1 MKYYDDMHKLS
12 VSFLAKEHSKALG
25 NSEEC
30 RMFSHIHPSA
40 ELLFVTSG
48 EIVLHFQG
56 RESEHIT
63 AGRCALLFPF
73 QPHAYDR
80 CEGTEYFRVNFMPS
94 LIQSFFA
101 PNEKN
106 MGERAVFS
114 VNPAE
119 YEPFFMTVRTGK
131 LSYFKVKGFLYN
143 IIGDYARQIPF
154 FKKSVDD
161 NVLSKVVA
169 YVNEHKSEALTIKG
183 TAQALGYNEK
193 YLSRC
198 VNQSAGFGFST
209 LVSMLRME
217 AASYLLKNTSRTI
230 VDIALECG
238 FGSERTF
245 YRQFKEQTGMTPREY
260 RESVPK
266 LPTVNDA
273 VL

>member
-1 MKYYDDMHKLS
+1 MKYFNDLHKS
-12 VSFLAKEHSKALG
+12 SISFSAKEHSVALG

-30 RMFSHIHPSA
+30 HMFSHIHPSA
-40 ELLFVTSG
+40 ELLFVTRG
-48 EIVLHFQG
+48 EIILHFQG
-56 RESEHIT
+56 RESESIT
-63 AGRCALLFPF
+63 EGSCALLFPF

-80 CEGTEYFRVNFMPS
+80 REGTEYFRINFMPS

-106 MGERAVFS
+106 MGERATFS
-114 VNPAE
+114 VNPQE
-119 YEPFFMTVRTGK
+119 YESFFEAVREDR
-131 LSYFKVKGFLYN
+131 LSYYKVKGFLYN

-169 YVNEHKSEALTIKG
+169 YVSEHKGEALTIKG

-217 AASYLLKNTSRTI
+217 AASYLLKNTDRTV
-230 VDIALECG
+230 VDIALDCG

-260 RESVPK
+260 RESIPK
-266 LPTVNDA
+266 LPTVSDA

>member
-1 MKYYDDMHKLS
+1 MKYIDNMHKQTL
-12 VSFLAKEHSKALG
+12 SFLAKEHSAALG
-25 NSEEC
+25 NCEEC
-30 RMFSHIHPSA
+30 RMYSHIHPSA
-40 ELLFVTSG
+40 ELLFVTKG
-48 EIVLHFQG
+48 KITLHFLE
-56 RESEHIT
+56 RESEEIT
-63 AGRCALLFPF
+63 EGKCALLFPF

-80 CEGTEYFRVNFMPS
+80 ASGTEYFRVNFTPS

-106 MGERAVFS
+106 MGERAVFD
-114 VNPAE
+114 VNVGE
-119 YEPFFMTVRTGK
+119 YEPFFDTVRKNSLT
-131 LSYFKVKGFLYN
+131 YYKVKGFLYN

-154 FKKSVDD
+154 YKKSVDD

-169 YVNEHKSEALTIKG
+169 YVNGHKSESLTIKG

-198 VNQSAGFGFST
+198 INQSAGFGFST
-209 LVSMLRME
+209 LVSMLRMD
-217 AASYLLKNTSRTI
+217 AASYLLKNTDRTV
-230 VDIALECG
+230 VDIAMECG

-260 RESVPK
+260 RESIPR
-266 LPTVNDA
+266 LPVISDA